1 MGFENLHF
9 DFMLSEAKRV
19 FSVFSKPSGNYICVT
34 KLFFELERPQILA
47 TCLFFNFAE
56 LCKVWTHSY

>member
-9 DFMLSEAKRV
+9 DFMLSEAKGV

-34 KLFFELERPQILA
+34 KSLFFDIRYFIRAFEFL
-47 TCLFFNFAE
+47 
-56 LCKVWTHSY
+56 VD